1 MKNIGHFLRKIQILK
16 FLPLKINNIYVPW
29 LNCPVKPRPK
39 ELCNDNKYKF
49 FNLYIIANLQHNAVD
64 FRFFKL

>member
-49 FNLYIIANLQHNAVD
+49 FNLYIIAT
-64 FRFFKL
+64 